1 MRSLIRATQALS
13 LGNASSRC
21 SFTARASVSATA
33 KRHITSS
40 AAKCADSQFQPSSG
54 PSSSSPSFSAS
65 SSPSGAPAPAPQSAA
80 DKSKGQWDAV
90 LDTFSPDIRG
100 NYLGSAPKLDE
111 REAQEDAWM
120 TQRVYGNTRLAS
132 PTTIG
137 RTVTGQEDISVA
149 MNMLKGILNRNSVR
163 QQVFAGMRYEKP
175 SKKRRRLR
183 SLRHRRRFKDLVR
196 KKVQLAMQI
205 KATGA

>member
-21 SFTARASVSATA
+21 SVIAPASVSAAA

-40 AAKCADSQFQPSSG
+40 AAN
-54 PSSSSPSFSAS
+54 
-65 SSPSGAPAPAPQSAA
+65 
-80 DKSKGQWDAV
+80 
-90 LDTFSPDIRG
+90 PDIRG

-120 TQRVYGNTRLAS
+120 TQRVYGNTRLVS
-132 PTTIG
+132 PTTVG
-137 RTVTGQEDISVA
+137 RTVVGQEDVSVA
-149 MNMLKGILNRNSVR
+149 LNMLKGILNRNYIR
-163 QQVFAGMRYEKP
+163 QQVFAGLRYEKP
-175 SKKRRRLR
+175 SKKRRRMR
-183 SLRHRRRFKDLVR
+183 SVRHRRRFQDLVR